1 VILWRL
7 IWRGLAAAVGLA
19 VIAVAIVV
27 FAPQTAKA
35 VLEKAGGEGTT
46 VAGFLPPTLPEA
58 SEVREAHWL
67 DQSWS
72 DRERF
77 WFHHTSQGTATL
89 PVPYDWFLE
98 LESPELAPFGA
109 PARLADTAYL
119 KRYGFIPSPS
129 LPKGLAPDAATE
141 VERYRISGYPDNR
154 DGLPVGFARM
164 EPGSDP
170 TTRAKHPALIGLTCA
185 GCHTGHLEYKNV
197 SIRFDGGPAMTNL
210 VKLEEAVVL
219 AVLYTL
225 EVPGRFDRFAA
236 RLAARNRDWPA
247 WQDKA
252 KLHQEMQEALNRFVV
267 IGRWVRQSSAT
278 PPVKEGFGRL
288 DALNRA
294 GNLVFFNSFLPN
306 DIITK
311 DPKDPA
317 TQHVPSALA
326 ANFVPV
332 RAPVSFPPL
341 WDAPTF
347 LWAQYDASI
356 FNALVRNAGEALGA
370 GARVDMIG
378 ADPARR
384 FDSSLRLAN
393 IAEME
398 KLIAGSDPFT
408 YNRRSFDG
416 LAAPRWSDAA
426 RIFPGD
432 PNWTLNAAKVERG
445 REVYRAFCVG
455 CHRGPVRD
463 ATFDRL
469 WPDYSFW
476 SEKSPDRRDPNWIK
490 VGGRSFFNVVE
501 IPVTEIGT
509 DPGQSRILTERTVAL
524 PPALDFNPVKV
535 LDERGECGLGKRN
548 DFDKVFGIAL
558 MAVVGS
564 AVDKWFADNPTG
576 SVAEKA
582 MRGPRANCPNDRT
595 FTESDRIV
603 THYKARP
610 LDGVWATAPY
620 LHNGSVPTLH
630 ALLTPQNERP
640 KLFCV
645 GSRQF
650 DPKNVGLPLDPL
662 SCAIGLT
669 TFDATEPGSSNLGH
683 SFEGTETDRAKRP
696 PGVIG
701 RALTADERDDLIE
714 YLKTL

>member
-1 VILWRL
+1 MMLWRL
-7 IWRGLAAAVGLA
+7 IRRALVAAVGLA
-19 VIAVAIVV
+19 AIAVAIVV

-35 VLEKAGGEGTT
+35 VLEKAGGEGTAI
-46 VAGFLPPTLPEA
+46 AGFLPPTLPEA
-58 SEVREAHWL
+58 SEVKEAHWL

-98 LESPELAPFGA
+98 LERPELSPFAAPG
-109 PARLADTAYL
+109 RLADTAYL
-119 KRYGFIPSPS
+119 QRYGFIPSPP
-129 LPKGLAPDAATE
+129 LPKGLAPEAATE
-141 VERYRISGYPDNR
+141 VERYRIAGYPDNR

-170 TTRAKHPALIGLTCA
+170 TTRAKYPALIGLTCA
-185 GCHTGHLEYKNV
+185 GCHSGHLEYKNV

-236 RLAARNRDWPA
+236 RLAARNPDWPA

-252 KLHQEMQEALNRFVV
+252 KLHQEMQEALNRFVI
-267 IGRWVRQSSAT
+267 IGRWVRQSSTT

-294 GNLVFFNSFLPN
+294 SNLVFFNSLLPN
-306 DIITK
+306 DIVTK

-317 TQHVPSALA
+317 TQHVSSALA
-326 ANFVPV
+326 ANFAPV
-332 RAPVSFPPL
+332 IAPVSFPPL

-370 GARVDMIG
+370 GAKVDVVG
-378 ADPARR
+378 ADAARR
-384 FDSSLRLAN
+384 FDSSLQLAN

-398 KLIAGSDPFT
+398 KLIQGSDPFSE
-408 YNRRSFDG
+408 NRRSFDG
-416 LAAPRWSDAA
+416 LAAPKWSDVAK
-426 RIFPGD
+426 IFQGD
-432 PNWTLNAAKVERG
+432 PS
-445 REVYRAFCVG
+445 C
-455 CHRGPVRD
+455 
-463 ATFDRL
+463 
-469 WPDYSFW
+469 
-476 SEKSPDRRDPNWIK
+476 
-490 VGGRSFFNVVE
+490 
-501 IPVTEIGT
+501 
-509 DPGQSRILTERTVAL
+509 
-524 PPALDFNPVKV
+524 
-535 LDERGECGLGKRN
+535 
-548 DFDKVFGIAL
+548 
-558 MAVVGS
+558 
-564 AVDKWFADNPTG
+564 
-576 SVAEKA
+576 
-582 MRGPRANCPNDRT
+582 
-595 FTESDRIV
+595 
-603 THYKARP
+603 
-610 LDGVWATAPY
+610 
-620 LHNGSVPTLH
+620 
-630 ALLTPQNERP
+630 
-640 KLFCV
+640 
-645 GSRQF
+645 
-650 DPKNVGLPLDPL
+650 DPL
-662 SCAIGLT
+662 PCAIGLT